1 MYVAEVMVTAVRLLA
16 ADKDLITA
24 ARLMKRFDIGCVLV
38 GSKGHVAGIL
48 TDRDIVLRGVASGE
62 DLSTVTIAEIM
73 TPDPMFCWVKDSIE
87 KAAWIMQDSQVRRLP
102 VLNDDRTVAG
112 IVSIS
117 DISNHVSDRVAG
129 QLIDAISSPAQ
140 YVSI

>member
-117 DISNHVSDRVAG
+117 DISNHVSHRVAG
-129 QLIDAISSPAQ
+129 ELIDAISSPPQ
-140 YVSI
+140 YISI